1 VLREE
6 IERLERVE
14 LREIDY
20 AENFDRLSSVSG
32 VEVFEAPQDAQ
43 HDAPLLS
50 SLSVAAG
57 TSPPELRNALGA
69 GPFGDFRRRGS
80 AHLQSEKLEKLRG
93 LTIQDLDDDGVRV
106 QSEQVGFWEA
116 WVHSGL
122 SKVSHGQSHLHS

>member
-6 IERLERVE
+6 MERLERVE
-14 LREIDY
+14 LKEIDY
-20 AENFDRLSSVSG
+20 AENFDLLSSVSG

-43 HDAPLLS
+43 YDAPLLS

-57 TSPPELRNALGA
+57 TSPPEMRHAFGA
-69 GPFGDFRRRGS
+69 GPFGGFRRRGS
-80 AHLQSEKLEKLRG
+80 GHLRSEKLDKLRG

-106 QSEQVGFWEA
+106 QRGQLGFWEA

-122 SKVSHGQSHLHS
+122 S